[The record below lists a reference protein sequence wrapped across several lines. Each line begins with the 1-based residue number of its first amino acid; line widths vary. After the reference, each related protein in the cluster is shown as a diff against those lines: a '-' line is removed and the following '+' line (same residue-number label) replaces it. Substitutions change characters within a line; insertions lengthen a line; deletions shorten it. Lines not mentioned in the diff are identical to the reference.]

1 MRARQ
6 IKIAI
11 ALIMC
16 LCLLV
21 ACGEK
26 SGSSEQ
32 LKSAKLSV
40 SFFDGKKYEGSYSGA
55 AVKDVPNGEGRF
67 TASDGSWSYEG
78 SFSNGAAKG
87 DGTAA
92 GIPFELLGTDA
103 YIGGT
108 YTGPLSGGKMKG
120 KGTAS
125 NTRVSLI
132 VSGSLKREGSYTGDL
147 LDGAITGKGLFSTK
161 NDEGMGWHYEGDFKD
176 GMFDGYGV
184 QTFEA
189 EPVQVKA
196 GNYVKGDFVPT
207 AAQLIDAVSYANAL
221 GSFKLPDDSA
231 AYMDDHPELF
241 PAADARALEGIPLKE
256 YDYSKLTQDLSSYMG
271 SLVKFDALIV
281 DINVERAF
289 GHTLTTAFIHDGS
302 DLNFGDAIYPA
313 STDAKEGDTVTVY
326 AIPVAST
333 SFTNYMGS
341 TTDAIVFVVSY
352 MEKH

>member
-1 MRARQ
+1 MRSRH
-6 IKIAI
+6 IVS
-11 ALIMC
+11 ALIVVLC
-16 LCLLV
+16 VCLLS
-21 ACGEK
+21 ACGA
-26 SGSSEQ
+26 GSTQQ
-32 LKSAKLSV
+32 LKDSKQTV

-55 AVKDVPNGEGRF
+55 ASKDVPNGEGIF

-78 SFSNGAAKG
+78 TFSNGAAKG

-92 GIPFELLGTDA
+92 GIPFELLRTDT
-103 YIGGT
+103 YSGGT

-125 NTRVSLI
+125 NTGVTLI
-132 VSGSLKREGSYTGDL
+132 VSGSLKREGSYSGDL
-147 LDGAITGKGLFSTK
+147 LDGIITGKGLFSTK

-189 EPVQVKA
+189 EPVQIKA

-241 PAADARALEGIPLKE
+241 PAADARALEGVPLKE
-256 YDYSKLTQDLSSYMG
+256 YDYIKLTQDLSSYTG

-281 DINVERAF
+281 EINVERAF

-326 AIPVAST
+326 AIPVAPT